1 MVLRQ
6 PDHTGAYGLYCSY
19 GVLRRTSWVYN
30 PGLGFG
36 RLQMLPARSTLRTDK
51 ATMQHQS
58 VISALTTEE
67 LVLGLED
74 LTTEDS
80 KMNLTGLLHMLAQAT
95 LAMGLCGIVNFIAN

>member
-1 MVLRQ
+1 
-6 PDHTGAYGLYCSY
+6 
-19 GVLRRTSWVYN
+19 
-30 PGLGFG
+30 
-36 RLQMLPARSTLRTDK
+36 
-51 ATMQHQS
+51 MQHQS
-58 VISALTTEE
+58 AISALTTEE